1 VRAWS
6 RRVRHHLPPPGR
18 HPLLRVLDTPLAA
31 SLVLAL
37 FLPRI
42 GSVMN
47 YDLRG
52 GGSEGGREYKRM
64 RRDEL
69 RRRRSRR
76 REEEDES

>member
-1 VRAWS
+1 
-6 RRVRHHLPPPGR
+6 
-18 HPLLRVLDTPLAA
+18 
-31 SLVLAL
+31 VLAL

-52 GGSEGGREYKRM
+52 GGREGGREYKGM